1 MLSKKETKDLA
12 NQYSSADSIA
22 KSTTEKNKW
31 FAIALAQTLVF
42 IVMLFVL
49 NNTADKA
56 SKPPQMGWVLLY
68 PDGSWR
74 VEFNAPSSVQEYFQT
89 TIDSLLTK
97 YVEYRYQQIPQT
109 IRDDYGR
116 ATLFQ
121 AAEVKE
127 NFTSSKGFNAVE
139 KAGVISTSRS
149 PETKRVEVVFFDH
162 QDSVKGIF
170 NGGKSNGRIVR
181 TTVYVDETITD
192 VNGVAIGKPVRK
204 IINLSW
210 TLKNPDQLKNKEQKF
225 FSVNPLGLEIRTERD
240 TIDGAYSASN

>member
-1 MLSKKETKDLA
+1 MLNETETKSNTRDF
-12 NQYSSADSIA
+12 SSADA
-22 KSTTEKNKW
+22 NGKTSTERNKW
-31 FAIALAQTLVF
+31 FVIALAQTLVF

-74 VEFNAPSSVQEYFQT
+74 VEFNAPSSIQEYFKT
-89 TIDSLLTK
+89 TIDSLLTQ

-121 AAEVKE
+121 SPAVKQ
-127 NFTSSKGFNAVE
+127 NFVSPDGFNAIE

-149 PETKRVEVVFFDH
+149 PDTKRVEVVFFDH

-170 NGGKSNGRIVR
+170 KAGSSTGRIVR
-181 TTVYVDETITD
+181 STVYVDETVID
-192 VNGVAIGKPVRK
+192 NYGLPVGNPTRK

-210 TLKNPDQLKNKEQKF
+210 TLKNPDDLKNKEQKF
-225 FSVNPLGLEIRTERD
+225 FSVNPLGLEILTERD